1 MRGGTPRS
9 RRPCRRGDIFGA
21 SAEGG
26 FTLIEV
32 LIVLVIIGIA
42 AGAVTL
48 GIGSVTRA
56 PSVETEAR
64 RLATRLQAASDD
76 AMLGDRLIAF
86 TTEEH
91 GYGFATF
98 AADGKL
104 VPRTDDALGFHQ
116 LPSGIV
122 VTLSVRPPVVLG
134 IDGASQPMAATVES
148 GNQRWVVTF
157 DGLTAHALP
166 APAPA
171 A

>member
-1 MRGGTPRS
+1 M
-9 RRPCRRGDIFGA
+9 RRGER
-21 SAEGG
+21 SEGG
-26 FTLIEV
+26 FTLIEM

-64 RLATRLQAASDD
+64 RLASRLQVAADD

-86 TTEEH
+86 TAEEH

-98 AADGKL
+98 GADGAL
-104 VPRTDDALGFHQ
+104 IPRTDDALGFHR

-134 IDGASQPMAATVES
+134 VDGAGQPMAATVTS
-148 GNQRWVVTF
+148 GAQRWVVSF
-157 DGLTAHALP
+157 DGLTARAVP
-166 APAPA
+166 APAT
-171 A
+171 

>member
-1 MRGGTPRS
+1 MQRA
-9 RRPCRRGDIFGA
+9 RGDD
-21 SAEGG
+21 G
-26 FTLIEV
+26 FTLIEL

-48 GIGSVTRA
+48 GMGSITRA

-64 RLATRLQAASDD
+64 RLATRLQAAADD

-91 GYGFATF
+91 GYGFAAF

-104 VPRTDDALGFHQ
+104 TPRTDDALGFHR
-116 LPSGIV
+116 LPSGMVI
-122 VTLSVRPPVVLG
+122 TLSVRPPVVLG
-134 IDGASQPMAATVES
+134 VEGAGQPLAATVES
-148 GNQRWVVTF
+148 GGQRWLVTF
-157 DGLTAHALP
+157 DGLTARAI
-166 APAPA
+166 PAPA